1 MVAAFGEDVLT
12 AEGSVDRSELLWLR
26 LLRDKGARNILTGLN
41 HSSILDET

>member
-26 LLRDKGARNILTGLN
+26 LLRGQGGSEHIDGPQ
-41 HSSILDET
+41 S